1 MCAHNTSPLLT
12 ACVESFSTQA
22 LIVSASVCVTV
33 YYKFGCLMAKT
44 NYSNSGEIWF
54 RGFIISDELHF
65 NLIPTVHEAH
75 FELGWFSQKWF
86 IV

>member
-1 MCAHNTSPLLT
+1 
-12 ACVESFSTQA
+12 
-22 LIVSASVCVTV
+22 
-33 YYKFGCLMAKT
+33 MAKT